1 MKKQS
6 LIKGSLILGI
16 AGILTRFLGI
26 FFRWPLFMLIGDEGV
41 GYYQMVYP
49 LYMFFIAMAS
59 GIPIAMS
66 KMISESNAI
75 NDIKTSFQVVKESAI
90 LTIFIGTGTSLI
102 LFLFSKQIINFLNWD
117 YKAYYSLIGISFAPM
132 IISFVTVL
140 RGFFQGFQNMTPSAI
155 SQILEQIG
163 RVVFGVGLA
172 YILLQKGIE
181 FSAGAASFGATA
193 GGILAGLFLYFQ
205 YRKTK
210 KSFKIIKVK
219 SNPDILNKI
228 LKISIPISLGA
239 TVGTIMS
246 LIDSILVPQKLL
258 QAGFNKTQSTIL
270 YAQLTG
276 KASVIVNI
284 PLTLSIALCTSLIP
298 IIAESYVLKR
308 REEIKSKVNLSIK
321 MSAVIAIPC
330 MFGLFFMAEP
340 IMRFILPGRS
350 EGGNILKYLSL
361 SIPFIII
368 TQTTTSILQ
377 SVGSYIIPIIN
388 LLIGCIFKIILTIV
402 LVPISY
408 INIYGAVIASVS
420 AYVIVAILNVI
431 AMKKKLGLK
440 LNPYDNFVKPSY
452 ASIFMIIGVLL
463 SYSYLFKNTSSNG
476 VSCLLS
482 ILLGVIIYIMG
493 IIILKI
499 FNIKNDRKI
508 IKRAK
513 KPLKKT

>member
-75 NDIKTSFQVVKESAI
+75 SDIKTSFQVVKESAI

-321 MSAVIAIPC
+321 MSAVIAVPC

-388 LLIGCIFKIILTIV
+388 LLIGCILKIILTIV

-440 LNPYDNFVKPSY
+440 LNPYENFVKPSY

-482 ILLGVIIYIMG
+482 ILLCVIIYIMG

-499 FNIKNDRKI
+499 FNIKNDKKI

>member
-16 AGILTRFLGI
+16 AGMLTRFLGI

-75 NDIKTSFQVVKESAI
+75 SDIKTSFQVVKESAI

-172 YILLQKGIE
+172 YILLEKGIE

-219 SNPDILNKI
+219 SNPDILTKI

-388 LLIGCIFKIILTIV
+388 LLIGCILKIILTIV

-440 LNPYDNFVKPSY
+440 LNPYENFVKPSY

-482 ILLGVIIYIMG
+482 ILLGVIIYTMG

-499 FNIKNDRKI
+499 FNIKNDKKI